1 VLESERAMFLRR
13 GIEMSEDYEKM
24 LVAISSTQ

>member
-24 LVAISSTQ
+24 LVYLVSL